1 MAESLEKKGFVVE
14 KFEHVSVPPA
24 FKTIN
29 GVYFLS
35 NLDLY
40 QNITISTIY
49 CYKSETRTS
58 NNDACEVIK
67 QALAEVLVHYYPFA
81 GRLGIDSEGK
91 LVVNCTGEGAIFVEA
106 VANCD
111 IDVLGDVI
119 NLNFGTLGKLVHT
132 YPISQNILEMPILT
146 VQVTRFKCG
155 GFVLGVAH
163 NHCISDGIAS
173 MEFLSSWAEIAR
185 GSPRTIFP
193 FLDRSILSS
202 RQPLKIEFPHQE
214 FYEIK
219 EFPKSVLASKDEE
232 LVRKSFCLKE
242 KKLNHLR
249 TLAMEDRKIEKC
261 SNFTLVA
268 AYAWLAITEALQ
280 MEPDHQTKLVF
291 AVDLRS
297 KFNPPLPK
305 GYFGNAVFH
314 PCCLC
319 TAGELTSKPFS
330 FAVKLVQDAIKSV
343 TEEYARS
350 AIDHY
355 EVKGTNPFG
364 SYTLFI
370 SSWTKLGFL
379 DNDFGWGKPTQTTLA
394 NPGPNLC
401 FTLPQSE
408 DKKDVN
414 ILMVMASSLMH
425 TFEGLIES

>member
-1 MAESLEKKGFVVE
+1 MTESMEKEAFVVE
-14 KFEHVSVPPA
+14 KFEPVSVPPA
-24 FKTIN
+24 FKTID

-40 QNITISTIY
+40 QNLTISNLF

-58 NNDACEVIK
+58 NNNACEVIK

-81 GRLGIDSEGK
+81 GRLGISSEGK

-106 VANCD
+106 VADCD
-111 IDVLGDVI
+111 LDLLGNI
-119 NLNFGTLGKLVHT
+119 TKLNFGMLGKLVHT
-132 YPISQNILEMPILT
+132 YPISQNILEIPLLT

-155 GFVLGVAH
+155 GFVLGVAN
-163 NHCISDGIAS
+163 NHCMADGIAIND
-173 MEFLSSWAEIAR
+173 FLSSWAQIAR
-185 GSPRTIFP
+185 GSPMTIFP

-202 RQPLKIEFPHQE
+202 RQPPKNEFPHQE

-219 EFPKSVLASKDEE
+219 DVPKSVLASKDEE
-232 LVRKSFCLKE
+232 FVRKSFCLKD

-249 TLAMEDRKIEKC
+249 TLAMEDGKIEKC

-268 AYAWLAITEALQ
+268 AYTWRVMTEALQ
-280 MEPDHQTKLVF
+280 MEADQQTKLVF
-291 AVDLRS
+291 AVELRS
-297 KFNPPLPK
+297 KFKPPLPK

-319 TAGELTSKPFS
+319 SAGELTSKPFS

-343 TEEYARS
+343 TEEYVRS

-355 EVKGTNPFG
+355 EVKGTNPYG
-364 SYTLFI
+364 AYTLFI
-370 SSWTKLGFL
+370 SAWSKLGFL
-379 DNDFGWGKPTQTTLA
+379 DNDFGWGKPTQSTLG

-414 ILMVMASSLMH
+414 FLMVMASSLMNS
-425 TFEGLIES
+425 FEGLIET